1 MSVLENALERAA
13 SSFFWKDEA
22 VLVST
27 HVMFILREIKSI
39 AESFLL
45 KAHSYQQRWLIF
57 QYEQLCRAPSSAS
70 FEVLISCFATLK
82 KFQKR
87 VFLFG
92 KPSFIFFFE
101 NLCKNDTTKDKS
113 INMSSLK

>member
-27 HVMFILREIKSI
+27 HVVFILREIKSI

-87 VFLFG
+87 VFLFR
-92 KPSFIFFFE
+92 KPSFIFF
-101 NLCKNDTTKDKS
+101 LKMYVKMTQRRTKVL
-113 INMSSLK
+113 ICPV